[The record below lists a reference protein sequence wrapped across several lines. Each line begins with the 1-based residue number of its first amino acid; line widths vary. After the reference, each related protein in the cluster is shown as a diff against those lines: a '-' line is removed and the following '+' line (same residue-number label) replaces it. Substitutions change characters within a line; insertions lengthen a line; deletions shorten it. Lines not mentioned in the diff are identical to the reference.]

1 MRYLSSALLVVVVT
15 ALSGCS
21 SVGKTTITTR
31 SSLDIPS
38 QSTAALNIGFDTD
51 TRHQYQTEID
61 RRLRQELSTNLIN
74 VGIFSSVER
83 NTGDVDYLI
92 NIRVGKISIVSPGT
106 RLLFGILSSRSQIHA
121 QVEVLDTT
129 TNERVTSFKVS
140 GYGGKTA
147 IGAQSYGYDDPV
159 REIVSHVTTTLRPY
173 VSATISSK
181 QNKMEEAGNR
191 DGANVKPAAGTSD
204 TTQSLEV
211 RLKVIQ
217 KLLQKGLITEEEAA
231 AKRAKLLEDL

>member
-1 MRYLSSALLVVVVT
+1 LRYLSSALLVIFVV
-15 ALSGCS
+15 ALAGCN

-51 TRHQYQTEID
+51 SRNKYQTEID
-61 RRLRQELSTNLIN
+61 RLLRKELSENLIN
-74 VGIFSSVER
+74 VGIFSLVER

-92 NIRVGKISIVSPGT
+92 NIRVRKISVLSPAA
-106 RLLFGILSSRSQIHA
+106 RLLFGLLAPRSQIHA

-147 IGAQSYGYDDPV
+147 LGAKSYGYDDPV

-173 VSATISSK
+173 VSATVSSK
-181 QNKMEEAGNR
+181 QNKTKEPGNR
-191 DGANVKPAAGTSD
+191 DGANIKPAAGTSD
-204 TTQSLEV
+204 TTHSLEV
-211 RLKVIQ
+211 RLKNIQ
-217 KLLQKGLITEEEAA
+217 NFLQKGLITEEEAA
-231 AKRAKLLEDL
+231 LKRAGLLEDF